1 MCANRIRSQIL
12 ILLLISTFSTTTV
25 SAQTAITSPKEQFGH
40 QIGED
45 YSLAN
50 YTQLTGYWEKLAGE
64 SDRMI
69 LESIGETEEGRTQL
83 MAIITSPANHRNLS
97 RYKEISRRLAKAK
110 GISEEEARALA
121 QEGKA
126 VVWIDGG
133 LHASEVVGG
142 QQIIELVYR
151 MCSRNDP
158 ETMRILNDIILLV
171 VPCNPDGLDLV
182 ADWYMSNPVPE
193 ERSTGGLPVL
203 YQKYAGHDNN
213 RDSYMA
219 NLIETENMNRIMYR
233 EWFPQ
238 IVYNHH
244 QTGPAGT
251 VIFAPP
257 FRDPPNHNLDPLIL
271 TSIEQVGT
279 AMHHRFVQEGKG
291 GSTMR
296 SGASYSI
303 WWNGGQRTTPYYHN
317 MIGLLTEII
326 GNPTPMEI
334 PYIPNRQISS
344 SDLPLPVEPG
354 VWHMRQSIEYS
365 MTADWAVM
373 DYASRFRDTLLFN
386 IWRMGMNSIERGNR
400 DSWTVLPKQIDAE
413 NERLERGRGTRED
426 WESGLQNPAD
436 RDARAYIIP
445 SDQPD
450 FLTATKFVNALLKNG
465 VDVLRAA
472 DDFRAGGQDFP
483 AGSYVV
489 KTAQAF
495 RPHVLDMFE
504 PQNHPNDFAYPGAP
518 PTRPYDN
525 TGWTLA
531 FQMGVEFDRIME
543 GIDGPFAALEGLAT
557 APAGAVSGP
566 SNARGFMLSH
576 EVNDSFIAINR
587 LLADGT
593 DVFWL
598 NDGFESDGTEFPA
611 GTFYIPD
618 GSGLRSTLEG
628 MAAELGLNFTGVTRR
643 PGGRGLKLRPVKIGL
658 WDRYGGSM
666 SSGWVRFILEEF
678 EFDFELVFPAALDA
692 GNLNDKFDVIIFP
705 DGAVPGVRSGGA
717 ASGRTGMRGRR
728 IQRPQRAVPAEYQDR
743 VGSVSAETTIP
754 ELRAFLENGGV
765 VVAEGSSTNL
775 GYHLELPLKNHLVKL
790 EEGKEQPLRSQEYY
804 VPGSIVSVKI
814 EHVSPLTHGMGERV
828 DVLFSNS
835 PVLRLAP
842 EAGRQGVLNIGWF
855 DSSEPL
861 RSGWA
866 WGQHFLENGTVFVE
880 ATVGDGKAFLFTPKV
895 TFRAQ
900 SHGTFTLVF
909 NAIYYG
915 TAEESRIR

>member
-1 MCANRIRSQIL
+1 MQTNRIRFQIL
-12 ILLLISTFSTTTV
+12 ILLLISTFSTATV
-25 SAQTAITSPKEQFGH
+25 SAQSAITSPKEQFGH

-45 YSLAN
+45 YVLAN
-50 YTQLTGYWEKLAGE
+50 YTQLTEYWEKLAGE

-69 LESIGETEEGRTQL
+69 LESIGETEEGRNQL

-97 RYKEISRRLAKAK
+97 RYKDISRRLAKAE
-110 GISEEEARALA
+110 GVSEEEARALA
-121 QEGKA
+121 EEGKA

-133 LHASEVVGG
+133 LHATEVVGS
-142 QQIIELVYR
+142 QQVFELVYR
-151 MCSRNDP
+151 MCSANDP
-158 ETMRILNDIILLV
+158 ETMRILDDIILLV
-171 VPCNPDGLDLV
+171 VQCNPDGLDLI
-182 ADWYMSNPVPE
+182 ASWYMRNPVPE
-193 ERSTGGLPVL
+193 QRSTGGLPVL
-203 YQKYAGHDNN
+203 YHKYAGHDNN

-238 IVYNHH
+238 IIYNHH

-271 TSIEQVGT
+271 TSIEQVGS

-296 SGASYSI
+296 SGANYST

-334 PYIPNRQISS
+334 PYIPSRQISS

-413 NERLERGRGTRED
+413 TERLEGARGNRED
-426 WESGLQNPAD
+426 WESGLRNPEN

-445 SDQPD
+445 SDQAD

-465 VDVLRAA
+465 VDVMRAA
-472 DDFRAGGQDFP
+472 GDFSAGGQSYR

-489 KTAQAF
+489 KAAQAF

-531 FQMGVEFDRIME
+531 FQMGVEFDRVLYGIE
-543 GIDGPFAALEGLAT
+543 GNFESVEGLAGVPT
-557 APAGAVSGP
+557 GTVSGP
-566 SNARGFMLSH
+566 SSIQGFMLSH

-587 LLADGT
+587 LLADNK

-598 NDGFESDGTEFPA
+598 NDDFKIDGTEFPA

-618 GSGLRSTLEG
+618 SSGLRGELEG
-628 MAAELGLNFTGVTRR
+628 MASEIGLNFTGVTRR

-666 SSGWVRFILEEF
+666 PSGWVRLILEEF
-678 EFDFELVFPAALDA
+678 EFDFELVFPATLDA
-692 GNLNDKFDVIIFP
+692 GNLNEKFDVIIFP
-705 DGAVPGVRSGGA
+705 DAAIPGVRSGGA
-717 ASGRTGMRGRR
+717 ASGRGGMGGGRT
-728 IQRPQRAVPAEYQDR
+728 QRPQRAVPDEYQDR

-754 ELRAFLENGGV
+754 QLRAFIENGGV
-765 VVAEGSSTNL
+765 VIAEGSSTNL
-775 GYHLELPLKNHLVKL
+775 GYHLELPLKNHLVKV
-790 EEGKEQPLRSQEYY
+790 EEGEEQPLRSQEYY

-814 EHVSPLTHGMGERV
+814 EHVSPLTHGMGEHI

-835 PVLRLAP
+835 PVLKLAP
-842 EAGRQGVLNIGWF
+842 EARQQGILNIGWF

-866 WGQHFLENGTVFVE
+866 WGQHYLENGTVFVE
-880 ATVGDGKAFLFTPKV
+880 ATVGDGKVFLFTPRV
-895 TFRAQ
+895 TFRGQ
-900 SHGTFTLVF
+900 SHVTFPLVF

-915 TAEESRIR
+915 TAEETRIR